1 MLDIVKFSQIAP
13 AMADLV
19 GGKGLSLGLTAAAGL
34 PVPSGFCV
42 TSKAYRRLVG
52 SAIDSTLLD
61 ALFDAYRELGGGVVA
76 VRSSATDEDGAET
89 SFAGQQETILGV
101 EGEAALREAVERC
114 WRSLHS
120 ERAKAY
126 REHQGVNEASV
137 AMAVVVQRLIDA
149 DVAGVMF
156 TKDPLDAT
164 GTLMRIESA
173 WGIGEVVVS
182 GRVTPDRFQVD
193 RISGQPRSRE
203 AGEKRVQVTRRGE
216 EPVPDHRQKALSL
229 TDNELAQL
237 ADLGRRVE
245 QFYGDP
251 RDIEWAIAGGKV
263 WLLQAR
269 PITTSG
275 AGDREEVRTAT
286 IDRLAKVVQPGGTV
300 WSRTNLIEVL
310 PEPTPMTWA
319 IVSSKLLSGGGGTGG
334 MYRDFGFN
342 PDPALISESAY
353 DLIGG
358 RPFMNLSREPHLEDA
373 KPLAGYPLGS
383 YKVDPHLAL
392 DPKRENPRGLR
403 RFFKLFG
410 MVKVAAKVAGA
421 SKSFA
426 AEFRQKHIPALADD
440 LDRAATE
447 DLTKLDPAAL
457 VKRLDFWIER
467 TLVQFARQSLKPTLL
482 AQFSWQVV
490 ETQIAKTLGADR
502 AREALT
508 ALSQGAK
515 PDPDA
520 DLPCAIRE
528 LASGTLSRE
537 EFLRRFGHRGPNE
550 MELSSPR
557 WSENSANLESRM
569 APTPPLRFGEG
580 VGGRGLASGQ
590 PTADLSPPAPLSET
604 ERGEKSL
611 AGIVAEAK
619 WNSIVARSMAG
630 HVERMQ
636 TYLGLRE
643 TGKHFLMR
651 GYAEIRRTLLEL
663 DRKFKL
669 DGGIF
674 FLLPSEL
681 PELIA
686 GHEIKPLAAKR
697 RKTRAIELSLEMPAV
712 LFGDDLEAIGR
723 PLPAPEGAE
732 QLSGVPLSAGVAE
745 GPALVLTVPSDFSG
759 EPGYI
764 LVCPST
770 DPAWVPL
777 FVNAKGLVMESGGT
791 LSHGAIV
798 AREFG
803 LPAVAGL
810 PGVQHRI
817 KTGQRLRV
825 DGGRGTVSVIE

>member
-1 MLDIVKFSQIAP
+1 MLDIVKFSEITP
-13 AMADLV
+13 VMADLV

-34 PVPSGFCV
+34 PVPAGFCV
-42 TSKAYRRLVG
+42 TSKAYRRLAG
-52 SAIDSTLLD
+52 SAIDSMLLD
-61 ALFDAYRELGGGVVA
+61 ALLHAYRELGSCVVA

-101 EGEAALREAVERC
+101 EGEPALRAAVERC

-126 REHQGVNEASV
+126 RERQGVNEASV
-137 AMAVVVQRLIDA
+137 AMAVVVQQLIDA

-182 GRVTPDRFQVD
+182 GRVTPDRFQVERD
-193 RISGQPRSRE
+193 SGQPHSRE
-203 AGEKRVQVTRRGE
+203 AGEKHVQVTRHGE
-216 EPVPDHRQKALSL
+216 SSVPEHRQRELSL
-229 TDNELAQL
+229 TDDELAKL

-251 RDIEWAIAGGKV
+251 RDIEWAIANGKV

-275 AGDREEVRTAT
+275 AADREQVRMAT
-286 IDRLAKVVQPGGTV
+286 IDRLAKSVQPGGTV

-319 IVSSKLLSGGGGTGG
+319 IVSGKLLSGGGGTGG
-334 MYRDFGFN
+334 MYCDFGFH
-342 PDPALISESAY
+342 PDPELSNESAY

-358 RPFMNLSREPHLEDA
+358 RPFLNLSREPHLEDA
-373 KPLAGYPLGS
+373 RPLAGYPLAS
-383 YKVDPHLAL
+383 YKANPHLAL

-403 RFFKLFG
+403 RFLKLFG
-410 MVKVAAKVAGA
+410 MIKVAAKVAGA

-426 AEFRQKHIPALADD
+426 EKFRKKHIPALAVD
-440 LDRAATE
+440 LDRAAIE
-447 DLTKLDPAAL
+447 DLTTIAPTAL
-457 VKRLDFWIER
+457 LKRLDFWIER

-490 ETQIAKTLGADR
+490 ETQIAKTFGADR

-520 DLPCAIRE
+520 DMPGAVVE
-528 LASGTLSRE
+528 LAAGILSRE
-537 EFLRRFGHRGPNE
+537 TFVRRFGHRGPNE

-557 WSENSANLESRM
+557 WSENASSLDQLSSGMPSPSKTTEKHGLSA
-569 APTPPLRFGEG
+569 
-580 VGGRGLASGQ
+580 LA
-590 PTADLSPPAPLSET
+590 
-604 ERGEKSL
+604 
-611 AGIVAEAK
+611 AEAK
-619 WNSIVARSMAG
+619 WNSIVAKSMAG
-630 HVERMQ
+630 RVERMQ

-643 TGKHFLMR
+643 TGKHYLMR
-651 GYAEIRRTLLEL
+651 GYAEIRRTLVEL
-663 DRKFKL
+663 DRRFKL
-669 DGGIF
+669 EGGIF
-674 FLLPSEL
+674 FLLPGEL
-681 PELIA
+681 PELISGKDMKSLA
-686 GHEIKPLAAKR
+686 GKR
-697 RKTRAIELSLEMPAV
+697 RKTRAIELSLEVPAV

-723 PLPAPEGAE
+723 PLPVPEGIV

-745 GPALVLTVPSDFSG
+745 GPALVLTEPSASSV

-825 DGGRGTVSVIE
+825 DGGRGTVAVID